1 MVLVSGS
8 HNILLILIKY
18 FWLAVWIDWI
28 NWFCKF
34 LNIKRLPVLLEG
46 KTNFLW
52 KSFMATMAFF
62 IYRFIQGGYRSSQVI
77 NSLGTKLDMIFII
90 VSLKTETC
98 SLTSGLLRKVSQ
110 SNRSMAFLY
119 DQNLAGRNATQ
130 FFYKE
135 MGKKPW
141 NRIYHKSFGDNWN
154 VTKDELQS
162 PLSY

>member
-1 MVLVSGS
+1 
-8 HNILLILIKY
+8 
-18 FWLAVWIDWI
+18 
-28 NWFCKF
+28 
-34 LNIKRLPVLLEG
+34 
-46 KTNFLW
+46 
-52 KSFMATMAFF
+52 MAFF

-135 MGKKPW
+135 MGKKP
-141 NRIYHKSFGDNWN
+141 
-154 VTKDELQS
+154 
-162 PLSY
+162 